1 MAVAGARSFSRPRPF
16 VVVACALFVLLLDGN
31 LPTPLYGV
39 YREELGFSA
48 TTLTV
53 LFAVYALALV
63 PSLLVFGQLSDR
75 VGRRPVIVGGLVLAG
90 LGLVLLAAAHSVA
103 ALLVARAVQGIA
115 LGAAVGTVPAALVE
129 LEPNGDHSRAA
140 TAAVLGQSGGSAAG
154 PLLAGALAQWAPAPL
169 QLCYAVGVGVT
180 VAAIAGVLKV
190 SEPRPASGRWRL
202 QRPSVPAPIRAGFAR
217 SCLTCGAVWAVGAL
231 FLSVVPSYAADL
243 LDTSDLALLG
253 AISAVML
260 AMACLAQAAALRG
273 AITPE
278 RAQPLGLGFLIAGIA
293 ALLAAFPLHAL
304 ALVLAA
310 AVLAGTGLGLGYFG
324 SQSTINRLAP
334 ADRRGEVTAAF
345 ITCIYLAVSFTA
357 IGTGLLSDALSL
369 ASAVAIAGAVVA
381 TFAAGA
387 TMWHLAARPA

>member
-1 MAVAGARSFSRPRPF
+1 MAVAGARTFSRPRPF

-129 LEPNGDHSRAA
+129 LEPSGDHSRAA
-140 TAAVLGQSGGSAAG
+140 MAAVLGQSGGSAAG
-154 PLLAGALAQWAPAPL
+154 PLLAGVLAQWAPAPR
-169 QLCYAVGVGVT
+169 QLCYLAGLVLAL
-180 VAAIAGVLKV
+180 AAIAAVLAIP
-190 SEPRPASGRWRL
+190 EPHRASGAWRL
-202 QRPSVPAPIRAGFAR
+202 QRPSVPAPIRTRFAR
-217 SCLTCGAVWAVGAL
+217 ASLTCAAAWAVGAL

-243 LDTSDLALLG
+243 LDTNNLALLG

-260 AMACLAQAAALRG
+260 ATACAVQAFCLRG
-273 AITPE
+273 ALTPA
-278 RAQPLGLGFLIAGIA
+278 RAQPLGLTLLIAG
-293 ALLAAFPLHAL
+293 L
-304 ALVLAA
+304 
-310 AVLAGTGLGLGYFG
+310 
-324 SQSTINRLAP
+324 
-334 ADRRGEVTAAF
+334 
-345 ITCIYLAVSFTA
+345 
-357 IGTGLLSDALSL
+357 
-369 ASAVAIAGAVVA
+369 
-381 TFAAGA
+381 
-387 TMWHLAARPA
+387 